1 MGSRQCLHGRCAQS
15 IRTLLSPG
23 PLTVLQLCF
32 SFPLAAQF
40 IYQILS
46 QGPGEMPVV
55 LAWVRASTSSK
66 GKAPIGL
73 IRQPPNNTQGQM

>member
-1 MGSRQCLHGRCAQS
+1 MGSHQCLQGACAQS
-15 IRTLLSPG
+15 ICTLLSPG
-23 PLTVLQLCF
+23 PPTVPQLCF

-46 QGPGEMPVV
+46 QGPEEMPVV
-55 LAWVRASTSSK
+55 SAWVRASTSSG